1 MVFVTFDTVRQF
13 DGSEWRSEWTLY
25 LNKTRQTPS
34 KKLPKHTCRKEGGGL
49 EPPPT
54 GLAMV
59 KTRYFLGSPSTLA
72 NLTRLKQ
79 YLTLWPLGYGPEGS
93 HPISAC
99 FLPFFTSH
107 TKARLSFEMVAIF
120 VLSGL
125 KKKEGKCRIL
135 VTDLEKNTVQFNH
148 HQIMYNRQL

>member
-1 MVFVTFDTVRQF
+1 
-13 DGSEWRSEWTLY
+13 
-25 LNKTRQTPS
+25 
-34 KKLPKHTCRKEGGGL
+34 
-49 EPPPT
+49 
-54 GLAMV
+54 MV

-99 FLPFFTSH
+99 FLPFFTSQ

-125 KKKEGKCRIL
+125 KKKEGKCRNL
-135 VTDLEKNTVQFNH
+135 KDLEITLHNKITAK
-148 HQIMYNRQL
+148 